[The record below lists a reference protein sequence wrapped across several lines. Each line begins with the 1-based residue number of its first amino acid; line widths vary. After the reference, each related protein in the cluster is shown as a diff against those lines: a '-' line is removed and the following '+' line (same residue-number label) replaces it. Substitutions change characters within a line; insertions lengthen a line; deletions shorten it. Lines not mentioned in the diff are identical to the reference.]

1 MLARIIFQRNLST
14 KPIVVTRETIQQI
27 INPSEKYIDEFMVS
41 YGKRPDFRRSDFK
54 IWDQHPKSQRLFYT
68 VKNSKKLI
76 LTYQHKYFQHL
87 KNPSRELSFGG
98 LLWIAPEYRGKAI
111 FKIFQEDLFNQNILR
126 RPFIASAL
134 PASVNFVS
142 KMFDGKINQ
151 HFKYDVTYYK
161 PEDLKIPT
169 NLKVDGIRV
178 VNFDESQS
186 HNIVQYD
193 QAIFP
198 YDREKLM
205 LANFSD
211 PNNIV
216 KIAYDSE
223 GNVIGFG
230 YLALFDSGVAIMY
243 ALYADNVNVTHAIFA
258 NILTEAPMHRIKSFE
273 IRQPDT
279 SIKWT
284 EPFVVNEQKKKHM
297 ATVISTENKIDFDMK
312 KVYINSHPSCCPI

>member
-14 KPIVVTRETIQQI
+14 KPIVTRETVQQI

-54 IWDQHPKSQRLFYT
+54 IWDKNPKSDRFFYT
-68 VKNSKKLI
+68 PKDSTKLI
-76 LTYQHKYFQHL
+76 ATYQLSFYPSLHK
-87 KNPSRELSFGG
+87 PSEHLSFGG
-98 LLWIAPEYRGKAI
+98 LLWINPEYRGKALM
-111 FKIFQEDLFNQNILR
+111 KILQEDMLSHKLLR
-126 RPFIASAL
+126 RPFTASL
-134 PASVNFVS
+134 VPAAIHFVTKVS
-142 KMFDGKINQ
+142 GGPM
-151 HFKYDVTYYK
+151 HHHLKYNVTYYK
-161 PEDLKIPT
+161 PDDLQIPT
-169 NLKVDGIRV
+169 DLDIDGIRV
-178 VNFDESQS
+178 VDFDESQS
-186 HNIVQYD
+186 RNIVQYD

-198 YDREKLM
+198 YNREKLM

-279 SIKWT
+279 SYKWIQ
-284 EPFVVNEQKKKHM
+284 PFVVNEPKTVHM
-297 ATVISTENKIDFDMK
+297 ATLVSTEPEIDFDMK
-312 KVYINSHPSCCPI
+312 KVYINSHPACCPV